1 MRLYN
6 VLFISVLVVVSV
18 FAFANANTMTNS
30 TTVIVPFVGTRVVQ
44 LRLIGTLAFVGLAAL
59 YSTLWYFSSTRQ
71 RAKSADYLTKLEETR
86 RTLDEKEASRFA
98 QLQAQLESATNEIL
112 ARVGGQPSAP
122 KGGLFSRLTG
132 SPAPTSAS
140 PLPGSAATLETLVGR
155 IEKVRDELAADIASS
170 EHEILEAIQTLK
182 DRK

>member
-6 VLFISVLVVVSV
+6 VLFISVLVIVIV
-18 FAFANANTMTNS
+18 FAFANADTLLRP
-30 TTVIVPFVGTRVVQ
+30 TTIIVPFVGTRVVQ
-44 LRLIGTLAFVGLAAL
+44 MRLWGTVAFVVLAAI

-71 RAKSADYLTKLEETR
+71 RAKSANYLTKLEETR

-98 QLQAQLESATNEIL
+98 QLQTQLESATNEIL
-112 ARVGGQPSAP
+112 ARVGGQPSTP
-122 KGGLFSRLTG
+122 KSGLFSKLTG
-132 SPAPTSAS
+132 TPAPSAS
-140 PLPGSAATLETLVGR
+140 PLPGNAATLETLVGR

>member
-6 VLFISVLVVVSV
+6 VLFISVLVVVIV
-18 FAFANANTMTNS
+18 FAFANADTLLRP

-44 LRLIGTLAFVGLAAL
+44 MRLWGTVAFVVLAAI

-71 RAKSADYLTKLEETR
+71 RAKSANYLTKLEETR
-86 RTLDEKEASRFA
+86 RALDEKEASRFA
-98 QLQAQLESATNEIL
+98 QMQAQLEAATNEIL
-112 ARVGGQPSAP
+112 ARVGGQASAP
-122 KGGLFSRLTG
+122 KGGLLSRLTG
-132 SPAPTSAS
+132 TPAPTTS
-140 PLPGSAATLETLVGR
+140 PLPSNATVETLVQR

>member
-6 VLFISVLVVVSV
+6 VLFISVLLVVSV

-30 TTVIVPFVGTRVVQ
+30 TTIIVPFVGTRVVQ

-98 QLQAQLESATNEIL
+98 QLQAQLEAATNDIL

-122 KGGLFSRLTG
+122 KGGLLSRLTG
-132 SPAPTSAS
+132 TPAPSAS